1 MALTPQQ
8 EELLNRHLDLVLEA
22 NKQVNLTSIT
32 DKEQAKILHI
42 QDSLAGLKYLEG
54 QNFEVLDMGSGAGY
68 PGIPLAICSGLKTTL
83 CETAGK
89 KADWL
94 KSFISDLGLEAQVSV
109 SNCRI
114 EELAAERPN
123 SYGLITARA
132 LSSLSSLLE
141 LASPLLMTKGRILC
155 YKSLDIENEIN
166 EASSILD
173 LLGFSFV
180 EANTYDLPNNLG
192 QRQILVYEKISDS
205 KIKLPRKMGFAQKKP
220 LKS

>member
-1 MALTPQQ
+1 M
-8 EELLNRHLDLVLEA
+8 
-22 NKQVNLTSIT
+22 
-32 DKEQAKILHI
+32 
-42 QDSLAGLKYLEG
+42 
-54 QNFEVLDMGSGAGY
+54 
-68 PGIPLAICSGLKTTL
+68 
-83 CETAGK
+83 
-89 KADWL
+89 
-94 KSFISDLGLEAQVSV
+94 
-109 SNCRI
+109 
-114 EELAAERPN
+114 AAERPN